1 MTRNSK
7 FQLLAV
13 AASLVITADANMQ
26 KRYGD
31 GGVHRVDKRAPQVT
45 RRAVLADKRDG
56 SGVCGGAA
64 SQRPRGRQRA
74 ARWWDGILARPSTE
88 RGANCV
94 PPSGS
99 AYTYACPT
107 GHFLCPASASYGCCP
122 NGMGCAVNQ
131 CYATAPTTKTDIMVI
146 TTKASG
152 GKTSIYTTTKTIVGT
167 PDVPTA
173 LPTVVAGQ
181 DGDSQ
186 KVLKYFPSVVAKTS
200 PTGAASEDGGGG
212 ISPAQLGGIVAGA
225 VAFVIIVLVVG
236 FLLFRRQRRKNKEAR
251 RRGAITG
258 GGGRH
263 AGGEKAKP
271 FQSVDSDND
280 TMSVDPLMMLPSS
293 ASPSPPH
300 MHRPSPGLDSRISG
314 DTPDLYGATSPDE
327 TPSSFAGGFQPV
339 GRGGGAGHPGSTRH
353 PSWDSATNNDTITS
367 GYFDAQYVQ
376 RKQRHQRLV
385 SSETGGV
392 ARTVSR
398 MTHDSRPGYYGHGRD
413 VSDASDASSSI
424 AFTETEGR
432 PSIGGATPTL
442 VAELEAQPYVAE
454 LPPNSPASVSML
466 SSSAGGPSPIDP
478 STAGAY
484 MQYHNGEHHRQR
496 QRSSSGGSTTS
507 VGSVATTTPG
517 PGGRPPLVHQ
527 RKRSDGRAGTG
538 RLGVVD
544 EEMIHGYHGPREFL
558 EGQTAAESP
567 LTEIDE
573 KSTK

>member
-1 MTRNSK
+1 VTSP
-7 FQLLAV
+7 
-13 AASLVITADANMQ
+13 ADAPT
-26 KRYGD
+26 
-31 GGVHRVDKRAPQVT
+31 AT
-45 RRAVLADKRDG
+45 R
-56 SGVCGGAA
+56 
-64 SQRPRGRQRA
+64 
-74 ARWWDGILARPSTE
+74 
-88 RGANCV
+88 
-94 PPSGS
+94 
-99 AYTYACPT
+99 
-107 GHFLCPASASYGCCP
+107 
-122 NGMGCAVNQ
+122 
-131 CYATAPTTKTDIMVI
+131 TAPGTRDLVPFREATRAWFAISLQTF
-146 TTKASG
+146 G
-152 GKTSIYTTTKTIVGT
+152 G
-167 PDVPTA
+167 P
-173 LPTVVAGQ
+173 AGQ
-181 DGDSQ
+181 IAVMQRTLVDERRWIGQ
-186 KVLKYFPSVVAKTS
+186 QRFLHALNHCMLLPG
-200 PTGAASEDGGGG
+200 PE
-212 ISPAQLGGIVAGA
+212 AQQLAIYIGWLLHRTWGGIVAGA

-251 RRGAITG
+251 KRGAITG

-424 AFTETEGR
+424 AFRETEGR